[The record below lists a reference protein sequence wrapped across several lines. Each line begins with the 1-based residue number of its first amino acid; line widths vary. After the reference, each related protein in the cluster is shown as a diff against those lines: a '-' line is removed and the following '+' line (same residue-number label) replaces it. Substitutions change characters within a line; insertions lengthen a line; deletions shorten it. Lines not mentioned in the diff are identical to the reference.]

1 MKLKCIAVDD
11 EPRALE
17 VMKEYIEKIPFLEL
31 CDTFRNPLKAFEYVK
46 QNEVQ
51 LIFLDINMPNLS
63 GIQFIKSLT
72 NKPNIILTTAYSE
85 YAVESYGL
93 DVLDYLLKPIEFDRF
108 VKAANKAYDQT
119 ELIENI
125 EGVNYPPT
133 IESGENKSNDF
144 IFVKSGNQLLR
155 IDIDQIQ
162 YIEGSGNYMSLYLED
177 KKVLT
182 LAKMSEILDMLSS
195 YPFARVHKS
204 YIVHITKIKTVENH
218 RIKIGEALIPIS
230 NSYRNS
236 FYSLIKFKEY

>member
-17 VMKEYIEKIPFLEL
+17 VIKEYIEKIPFLKL

-46 QNEVQ
+46 QNKVD

-108 VKAANKAYDQT
+108 VKAANKAYDNSQ
-119 ELIENI
+119 IKEN
-125 EGVNYPPT
+125 EEVKLPQSD
-133 IESGENKSNDF
+133 ESNQSKAKDF
-144 IFVKSGNQLLR
+144 IFVKSGTQLLK
-155 IDIDQIQ
+155 IDIDQIK
-162 YIEGSGNYMSLYLED
+162 YIKGLGNYMSLYLED
-177 KKVLT
+177 KKVLA

-204 YIVHITKIKTVENH
+204 YIVNLTKIKTVENH
-218 RIKIGEALIPIS
+218 RIRIGETLIPIS
-230 NSYRNS
+230 NSYRKS
-236 FYSLIKFKEY
+236 FYTLINFKER